1 MAVEPNR
8 RVVVINVVGLTPG
21 MIGANTPHLATLA
34 HDGFM
39 RPLETVFPAVT
50 CTVQASLLTGL
61 TPARHGIVA
70 NGWYF
75 RELNEVLFWKQSNQL
90 IQGEPVYETARQRWP
105 GHSTAKMFWWY
116 NMYAPVNWSLTP
128 RPSYPADGRKIP
140 DVYSE
145 PPALRDEL
153 QSELGRFPLFNF
165 WGPTADIRST
175 RWIADASCRVLREH
189 RPSLMFVYLP
199 HLDYNLQRL
208 GPHDPAIAE
217 DVRLVDQEA
226 GKLIAAA
233 REQDADVLVLS
244 EYGISEVNSPIH
256 INRILRE
263 AGLLRVRREPLGWE
277 TLDAGASRAFA
288 VADHQAAHVYVRNP
302 ADRPR
307 VAELLQQVPG
317 IERVLDS
324 AGQAELGLNHERSG
338 DLVCVSSRE
347 SWFTYYFWLDDALAP
362 DYARTVDIHRK
373 PGYDP
378 AELLVN
384 PDLQFPKL
392 RIASRLLKKLL
403 GFRYYMDV
411 IGLKAE
417 VVRGSHGR
425 LPDADQ
431 LEHEGPVLISSR
443 KQIERDRVHVCDVRD
458 MILNLEQGSRS

>member
-1 MAVEPNR
+1 MVL
-8 RVVVINVVGLTPG
+8 NVVGLTPG
-21 MIGANTPHLATLA
+21 MIGANTPHLARLA
-34 HDGFM
+34 KDGFM

-90 IQGEPVYETARQRWP
+90 IQGETVYETARQRWP

-153 QSELGRFPLFNF
+153 QGQLGRFPLFNF

-175 RWIADASCRVLREH
+175 RWIADASCRVFREH
-189 RPSLMFVYLP
+189 RPSLMLVYLP

-208 GPHDPAIAE
+208 GPHDPAITE
-217 DVRLVDQEA
+217 DIRLVDQEA

-233 REQDADVLVLS
+233 REHDADVLVLS

-307 VAELLQQVPG
+307 VAELLQHVPG
-317 IERVLDS
+317 IERVLDA

-347 SWFTYYFWLDDALAP
+347 SWFTYYFWLDDSLAP

-378 AELLVN
+378 AELLLN
-384 PDLQFPKL
+384 PDLRFPKL
-392 RIASRLLKKLL
+392 RIASRLLRKLL

-431 LEHEGPVLISSR
+431 REHEGPVLISSR
-443 KQIERDRVHVCDVRD
+443 KEIECDRVHVCDVRD
-458 MILNLEQGSRS
+458 MILNLEQGNTNR

>member
-1 MAVEPNR
+1 M
-8 RVVVINVVGLTPG
+8 VINVVGLTPG
-21 MIGANTPHLATLA
+21 MIGAQTPHLARLA
-34 HDGFM
+34 HAGFM
-39 RPLETVFPAVT
+39 RPLTTVFPAVT

-61 TPARHGIVA
+61 HPAQHGIVA
-70 NGWYF
+70 NGWFF

-90 IQGEPVYETARQRWP
+90 IQGQKVYESARARWP
-105 GHSTAKMFWWY
+105 EHRTAKMFWWY
-116 NMYAPVNWSLTP
+116 NMYAAVDWSLTP

-145 PPALRDEL
+145 PPQLRDEL
-153 QSELGRFPLFNF
+153 QAELGRFPLFHF
-165 WGPTADIRST
+165 WGPTADILST
-175 RWIADASCRVLREH
+175 RWIADASCRVFREQ
-189 RPSLMFVYLP
+189 RPSLMLVYLP

-208 GPHDPAIAE
+208 GPDDPAIAE

-226 GKLIAAA
+226 GKLIATA
-233 REQDADVLVLS
+233 QQHDADVLVLS
-244 EYGISEVNSPIH
+244 EYGISEVSTPVH

-288 VADHQAAHVYVRNP
+288 VADHQAAHVYIRNP

-307 VAELLQQVPG
+307 VAELLRQVPG

-324 AGQAELGLNHERSG
+324 ADLAEWGLNHERSG

-347 SWFTYYFWLDDALAP
+347 SWFTYYFWMDDILAP

-378 AELLVN
+378 AELLLN
-384 PDLQFPKL
+384 PDLRFPKL

-425 LPDADQ
+425 LPDPDQ
-431 LEHEGPVLISSR
+431 LDHEGPVLISSR
-443 KQIERDRVHVCDVRD
+443 KDLERDRVHVCDVRD
-458 MILNLEQGSRS
+458 MILSMQQGNRS

>member
-1 MAVEPNR
+1 MVSEPIR
-8 RVVVINVVGLTPG
+8 RVMVINVVGLTPG
-21 MIGANTPHLATLA
+21 MIGANTPHLARLA
-34 HDGFM
+34 QDGFM
-39 RPLETVFPAVT
+39 RPLTTVFPAVT

-61 TPARHGIVA
+61 PPARHGIVA
-70 NGWYF
+70 NGWFF
-75 RELNEVLFWKQSNQL
+75 RELNEILFWKQSNQL
-90 IQGEPVYETARQRWP
+90 IQGETVYAAARARWP
-105 GHSTAKMFWWY
+105 GHRTAKMFWWY
-116 NMYAPVNWSLTP
+116 NMYAPVDWSLTP

-145 PPALRDEL
+145 PPQLRDEL

-175 RWIADASCRVLREH
+175 RWIADASCRVFLEQ

-208 GPHDPAIAE
+208 GPNHPAIAE

-233 REQDADVLVLS
+233 QQQDADVLVLS
-244 EYGISEVNSPIH
+244 EYGISEVTTPIH

-302 ADRPR
+302 ADRAR
-307 VAELLQQVPG
+307 VAELLRQVPG

-324 AGQAELGLNHERSG
+324 VEQAEWGLNHERSG

-347 SWFTYYFWLDDALAP
+347 SWFTYYFWLDDTLAP

-384 PDLQFPKL
+384 PDLRFPKL
-392 RIASRLLKKLL
+392 RIASRLLKKML

-431 LEHEGPVLISSR
+431 LDHEGPVLISSR
-443 KQIERDRVHVCDVRD
+443 ADMERDRVHVCDVKD